1 MGFLSKAW
9 KGLKKGVKKV
19 ARGIKKVVK
28 KVGAAIGKLGIVG
41 QIGMMFLMPY
51 AMGALGSMFGTAGT
65 LSGWSQTLLTHS
77 NIASKALGH
86 TLNLI
91 NNAGI
96 AVGKVY
102 NNVSSTISAALDKTG
117 NFLKGRGFVATPT
130 IDPSMAASAFSSGTS
145 TVGLEPTTGSM
156 FGADGKLII
165 DTGFNEAGLNTK
177 LIDSTI
183 GTPTNLVE
191 AASAD
196 LVTSKAAISKTLSDV
211 ALSNTKN
218 SSILG
223 PVTKPKGKFLENINV
238 FNKDSAIRQ
247 DIANFDAYDYGKKA
261 VEGATTDAV
270 IGGAKQ
276 ALAQKTAE
284 AFGYKQPEG
293 ADYYSFNMRDL
304 MEASRG
310 NPAVFDTVDFLAS
323 NSGNAYY
330 GTALKNNPYITN
342 LLSDNTSAYQSYMS
356 QFQNQLMQPQ
366 G

>member
-91 NNAGI
+91 NTAGT
-96 AVGKVY
+96 AVGNVY
-102 NNVSSTISAALDKTG
+102 NSVSSTISGALDKTG
-117 NFLKGRGFVATPT
+117 NFLKGRGFVAT
-130 IDPSMAASAFSSGTS
+130 D
-145 TVGLEPTTGSM
+145 
-156 FGADGKLII
+156 
-165 DTGFNEAGLNTK
+165 
-177 LIDSTI
+177 
-183 GTPTNLVE
+183 PTNLISTIPTDSSIIPTDPSKLAVE
-191 AASAD
+191 ASTKTGVVLDTGKALGLPTPA
-196 LVTSKAAISKTLSDV
+196 VTPVDSLLAA
-211 ALSNTKN
+211 
-218 SSILG
+218 
-223 PVTKPKGKFLENINV
+223 PKPKGKFLENINV

-247 DIANFDAYDYGKKA
+247 DIANFDAYDYGKKGL
-261 VEGATTDAV
+261 EKTTRDAFL
-270 IGGAKQ
+270 GTAKQ
-276 ALAQKTAE
+276 KLMKGI
-284 AFGYKQPEG
+284 GYETPEG
-293 ADYYSFNMRDL
+293 ANYSTFYMPDL
-304 MEASRG
+304 METARS
-310 NPAVFDTVDFLAS
+310 NPAVFDTVDFLAN

-330 GTALKNNPYITN
+330 GTALKNNPYMTK
-342 LLSDNTSAYQSYMS
+342 LLSDGTSAYDSYIS
-356 QFQNQLMQPQ
+356 QFQNELIR

>member
-102 NNVSSTISAALDKTG
+102 NNVSSTISAAFDKTG
-117 NFLKGRGFVATPT
+117 NFLKGRGFVAT
-130 IDPSMAASAFSSGTS
+130 D
-145 TVGLEPTTGSM
+145 
-156 FGADGKLII
+156 
-165 DTGFNEAGLNTK
+165 
-177 LIDSTI
+177 
-183 GTPTNLVE
+183 PTNLISTIPTDSSIIPTDPSKLAVE
-191 AASAD
+191 ASTKTGVVLDTGKALGLPTPA
-196 LVTSKAAISKTLSDV
+196 VTPVDSLLAA
-211 ALSNTKN
+211 
-218 SSILG
+218 
-223 PVTKPKGKFLENINV
+223 PKPKGKFLENINV

-247 DIANFDAYDYGKKA
+247 DIANFDAYDYGKKGL
-261 VEGATTDAV
+261 EKTTRDAFL
-270 IGGAKQ
+270 GTAKQ
-276 ALAQKTAE
+276 KLMKGI
-284 AFGYKQPEG
+284 GYETPEG
-293 ADYYSFNMRDL
+293 ANYSTFYMPDL
-304 MEASRG
+304 METARS
-310 NPAVFDTVDFLAS
+310 NPAVFDTVDFLAN

-330 GTALKNNPYITN
+330 GTALKNNPYITK
-342 LLSDNTSAYQSYMS
+342 LLSDGTSAYDSYMS
-356 QFQNQLMQPQ
+356 QFQNQLIR

>member
-102 NNVSSTISAALDKTG
+102 NNVSSTISAAFDKTG
-117 NFLKGRGFVATPT
+117 NFLKGRGFVAT
-130 IDPSMAASAFSSGTS
+130 D
-145 TVGLEPTTGSM
+145 
-156 FGADGKLII
+156 
-165 DTGFNEAGLNTK
+165 
-177 LIDSTI
+177 
-183 GTPTNLVE
+183 PTNLISTIPTDSSIIPTDPSKLAVE
-191 AASAD
+191 ASTKTGVVLDTGKALGLPTPA
-196 LVTSKAAISKTLSDV
+196 VTPVDSLLAA
-211 ALSNTKN
+211 
-218 SSILG
+218 
-223 PVTKPKGKFLENINV
+223 PKPKGKFLENINV

-310 NPAVFDTVDFLAS
+310 NPAVFDTVDFLS
-323 NSGNAYY
+323 
-330 GTALKNNPYITN
+330 
-342 LLSDNTSAYQSYMS
+342 
-356 QFQNQLMQPQ
+356 
-366 G
+366 

>member
-1 MGFLSKAW
+1 MGFFSKVW

-28 KVGAAIGKLGIVG
+28 KVGRAVGKLGIVG

-77 NIASKALGH
+77 NIASRALGH

-91 NNAGI
+91 NTAGT
-96 AVGKVY
+96 AVGTVY
-102 NNVSSTISAALDKTG
+102 NNVSSTISGALDKTG

-145 TVGLEPTTGSM
+145 TVDPLNT
-156 FGADGKLII
+156 FGADGKVII

-177 LIDSTI
+177 LIDSTL
-183 GTPTNLVE
+183 GTTTNLVE
-191 AASAD
+191 AASSD
-196 LVTSKAAISKTLSDV
+196 LVTSKVAINKTLSDV

-223 PVTKPKGKFLENINV
+223 PVTKPKGSFLENINV

-270 IGGAKQ
+270 IGGVKAAGSQKIAK
-276 ALAQKTAE
+276 AL
-284 AFGYKQPEG
+284 GYEQPEG
-293 ADYYSFNMRDL
+293 ADYYSFNMPDL

-310 NPAVFDTVDFLAS
+310 NPAVFDTVDFLAN

-330 GTALKNNPYITN
+330 GNAVRNNPYMTK
-342 LLSDNTSAYQSYMS
+342 LLSDGTSAYDSYMS
-356 QFQNQLMQPQ
+356 QFQNQLIR

>member
-1 MGFLSKAW
+1 MSKAW

-28 KVGAAIGKLGIVG
+28 KVGAAVGKLGIVG

-51 AMGALGSMFGTAGT
+51 AMGALGGMFGATGT
-65 LSGWSQTLLTHS
+65 LSSWSSTLLGHS
-77 NIASKALGH
+77 NIASTVLRN

-91 NNAGI
+91 NTAGT
-96 AVGKVY
+96 AVGNVY
-102 NNVSSTISAALDKTG
+102 NSVSSTISGALDKTG
-117 NFLKGRGFVATPT
+117 NFLKGRGFVATDPT
-130 IDPSMAASAFSSGTS
+130 NLISVVPTDPSKLAVEASKTPTPTLGGDAFSSIASGTDALS
-145 TVGLEPTTGSM
+145 QQVTQQVGTEVV
-156 FGADGKLII
+156 KE
-165 DTGFNEAGLNTK
+165 EAQKGL
-177 LIDSTI
+177 L
-183 GTPTNLVE
+183 
-191 AASAD
+191 
-196 LVTSKAAISKTLSDV
+196 SKTVDRIK
-211 ALSNTKN
+211 AD
-218 SSILG
+218 I
-223 PVTKPKGKFLENINV
+223 
-238 FNKDSAIRQ
+238 KD
-247 DIANFDAYDYGKKA
+247 FDAYDYTKKL
-261 VEGATTDAV
+261 ATGTIESSV
-270 IGGAKQ
+270 VGGAKQ

-293 ADYYSFNMRDL
+293 ADYYSFNMPDL

>member
-1 MGFLSKAW
+1 MGFFSKVW

-28 KVGAAIGKLGIVG
+28 KVGRAVGKLGIVG

-77 NIASKALGH
+77 NIASQALGH

-91 NNAGI
+91 NTAGT
-96 AVGKVY
+96 AVGNVY
-102 NNVSSTISAALDKTG
+102 NNVSSTISGALDKTG

-145 TVGLEPTTGSM
+145 TVDPLNT
-156 FGADGKLII
+156 FGADGKVII

-177 LIDSTI
+177 LIDSTL
-183 GTPTNLVE
+183 GTTTNLVE
-191 AASAD
+191 AASSD
-196 LVTSKAAISKTLSDV
+196 LVTSKVAINKTLSDV

-223 PVTKPKGKFLENINV
+223 PVTKPKGSFLENINV

-270 IGGAKQ
+270 IGGVKAAGSQKIAK
-276 ALAQKTAE
+276 AL
-284 AFGYKQPEG
+284 GYEQPEG
-293 ADYYSFNMRDL
+293 ADYYSFNMPDL

-310 NPAVFDTVDFLAS
+310 NPAVFDTVDFLAN

-330 GTALKNNPYITN
+330 GNAVKNNPYMTK
-342 LLSDNTSAYQSYMS
+342 LLSDGTSAYDSYMS
-356 QFQNQLMQPQ
+356 QFQNQLTR

>member
-51 AMGALGSMFGTAGT
+51 AMGALGGMFGATGT
-65 LSGWSQTLLTHS
+65 LSLWSTKLLGHS
-77 NIASKALGH
+77 NIASQALGH

-91 NNAGI
+91 NTAGT
-96 AVGKVY
+96 AVGNVY
-102 NNVSSTISAALDKTG
+102 NSISSTISGALDKTG
-117 NFLKGRGFVATPT
+117 NFLKGRGFVATDTTNLISAIPT
-130 IDPSMAASAFSSGTS
+130 DPSKLAVEASKTTGIASGTDALS
-145 TVGLEPTTGSM
+145 QQVTQQVGTEVV
-156 FGADGKLII
+156 KE
-165 DTGFNEAGLNTK
+165 EAQKGL
-177 LIDSTI
+177 L
-183 GTPTNLVE
+183 
-191 AASAD
+191 
-196 LVTSKAAISKTLSDV
+196 SKTVDKIK
-211 ALSNTKN
+211 A
-218 SSILG
+218 
-223 PVTKPKGKFLENINV
+223 
-238 FNKDSAIRQ
+238 
-247 DIANFDAYDYGKKA
+247 DIKNFDAYDYTKKL
-261 VEGATTDAV
+261 ATGTIESSV
-270 IGGAKQ
+270 VGGAKQ

-293 ADYYSFNMRDL
+293 ADYYSFNMPDL

>member
-102 NNVSSTISAALDKTG
+102 NNVSSTISGALDKTG
-117 NFLKGRGFVATPT
+117 NFLKGRGFVAT
-130 IDPSMAASAFSSGTS
+130 D
-145 TVGLEPTTGSM
+145 
-156 FGADGKLII
+156 
-165 DTGFNEAGLNTK
+165 
-177 LIDSTI
+177 
-183 GTPTNLVE
+183 PTNLISAIPTDPSKLAVE
-191 AASAD
+191 ASTKTGVVLDTGKALGLPTPA
-196 LVTSKAAISKTLSDV
+196 VTPVDSLLAA
-211 ALSNTKN
+211 
-218 SSILG
+218 
-223 PVTKPKGKFLENINV
+223 PKPKGKFLENINV

-247 DIANFDAYDYGKKA
+247 DIANFDAYDYGKKGL
-261 VEGATTDAV
+261 EKTTRDAFL
-270 IGGAKQ
+270 GTAKQ
-276 ALAQKTAE
+276 KLMKGI
-284 AFGYKQPEG
+284 GYETPEG
-293 ADYYSFNMRDL
+293 ANYSTFYMPDL
-304 MEASRG
+304 METARS
-310 NPAVFDTVDFLAS
+310 NPAVFDTVDFLAN

-330 GTALKNNPYITN
+330 GTALKNNPYMTK
-342 LLSDNTSAYQSYMS
+342 LLSDGTSAYDSYIS
-356 QFQNQLMQPQ
+356 QFQNELIR

>member
-9 KGLKKGVKKV
+9 KGLKKRVKKI

-51 AMGALGSMFGTAGT
+51 AMGALGSMFGATGA
-65 LSGWSQTLLTHS
+65 LSSWSTTLLGHS
-77 NIASKALGH
+77 NIASQALGH

-91 NNAGI
+91 NTAGT
-96 AVGKVY
+96 AVGNVY
-102 NNVSSTISAALDKTG
+102 NSVSSTISGALDKTG
-117 NFLKGRGFVATPT
+117 NFLKGKGFVATPT
-130 IDPSMAASAFSSGTS
+130 IDPSMAANAFSSGT
-145 TVGLEPTTGSM
+145 TTPITDPTTGSM
-156 FGADGKLII
+156 FGADGKLNL
-165 DTGFNEAGLNTK
+165 DTGFNKAGLNTK
-177 LIDSTI
+177 LMPGAPAS
-183 GTPTNLVE
+183 TNLVE

-293 ADYYSFNMRDL
+293 ADYYSFNMPDL
-304 MEASRG
+304 MEASRR

>member
-1 MGFLSKAW
+1 MGFFSKVW

-28 KVGAAIGKLGIVG
+28 KVGRAVGKLGIVG

-77 NIASKALGH
+77 NIASQALGH

-91 NNAGI
+91 NTAGT
-96 AVGKVY
+96 AVGTVY
-102 NNVSSTISAALDKTG
+102 NNVSSTISGALDKTG

-130 IDPSMAASAFSSGTS
+130 IDPSMAASAFSSGT
-145 TVGLEPTTGSM
+145 TTPITDPTTGSM
-156 FGADGKLII
+156 FGADGKLSL
-165 DTGFNEAGLNTK
+165 DTGFNESGLNTK

-183 GTPTNLVE
+183 GTSTNLVE

-196 LVTSKAAISKTLSDV
+196 LVTSKAAINKTLSDV

-223 PVTKPKGKFLENINV
+223 PVTKPKGKFLEDINI
-238 FNKDSAIRQ
+238 FDKSSAIRQ
-247 DIANFDAYDYGKKA
+247 DIANFDAYDYGKKGL
-261 VEGATTDAV
+261 EKTTRDAFL
-270 IGGAKQ
+270 GTAKQ
-276 ALAQKTAE
+276 KLMKGI
-284 AFGYKQPEG
+284 GYETPEG
-293 ADYYSFNMRDL
+293 ANYSTFYMPDL
-304 MEASRG
+304 METARS
-310 NPAVFDTVDFLAS
+310 NPAVFDTVDFLAN

-330 GTALKNNPYITN
+330 GNALKNNPYMTK
-342 LLSDNTSAYQSYMS
+342 LLSDGTSAYDSYMS
-356 QFQNQLMQPQ
+356 QFQNQLIR

>member
-51 AMGALGSMFGTAGT
+51 AMGALGGMFGATGT
-65 LSGWSQTLLTHS
+65 LSSWSTTLLGHS
-77 NIASKALGH
+77 NIASQALGH

-91 NNAGI
+91 NTAGT
-96 AVGKVY
+96 AVGNVY
-102 NNVSSTISAALDKTG
+102 NSVSSTISGALDKTG

-183 GTPTNLVE
+183 GTPTNL
-191 AASAD
+191 D
-196 LVTSKAAISKTLSDV
+196 
-211 ALSNTKN
+211 
-218 SSILG
+218 
-223 PVTKPKGKFLENINV
+223 
-238 FNKDSAIRQ
+238 
-247 DIANFDAYDYGKKA
+247 
-261 VEGATTDAV
+261 
-270 IGGAKQ
+270 
-276 ALAQKTAE
+276 
-284 AFGYKQPEG
+284 
-293 ADYYSFNMRDL
+293 
-304 MEASRG
+304 
-310 NPAVFDTVDFLAS
+310 
-323 NSGNAYY
+323 
-330 GTALKNNPYITN
+330 
-342 LLSDNTSAYQSYMS
+342 
-356 QFQNQLMQPQ
+356 
-366 G
+366 

>member
-1 MGFLSKAW
+1 MGFFSKVW

-28 KVGAAIGKLGIVG
+28 KVGRAVGKLGIVG

-51 AMGALGSMFGTAGT
+51 AMGALGGMFGATGT
-65 LSGWSQTLLTHS
+65 LSSWSTTLLGHS
-77 NIASKALGH
+77 NIASQALGH

-91 NNAGI
+91 NTAGT
-96 AVGKVY
+96 AVGNVY
-102 NNVSSTISAALDKTG
+102 NSVSSTISGALDKTG

-145 TVGLEPTTGSM
+145 TVDPLNT

-177 LIDSTI
+177 LIDSTL
-183 GTPTNLVE
+183 GAPTNLVE

-196 LVTSKAAISKTLSDV
+196 LVTSKAAINKTLSDV
-211 ALSNTKN
+211 ALSNTKV

-223 PVTKPKGKFLENINV
+223 PVTKPKGSFLENINV

-270 IGGAKQ
+270 IGGVKAAGSQKIAK
-276 ALAQKTAE
+276 AL
-284 AFGYKQPEG
+284 GYEQPEG
-293 ADYYSFNMRDL
+293 ADYYSFNMPDL
-304 MEASRG
+304 MDASRS
-310 NPAVFDTVDFLAS
+310 NPAVFDTVDFLAN

-330 GTALKNNPYITN
+330 GNALKNNPYMTK
-342 LLSDNTSAYQSYMS
+342 LLSDGTSAYDSYMS
-356 QFQNQLMQPQ
+356 QFQNQLIR

>member
-102 NNVSSTISAALDKTG
+102 NNVSSTISAAFDKTG

-183 GTPTNLVE
+183 GTPTNLIE

-211 ALSNTKN
+211 AISNTKN
-218 SSILG
+218 ASILG
-223 PVTKPKGKFLENINV
+223 PVTKPKGSFLENINV

-247 DIANFDAYDYGKKA
+247 DIANFDAYDYGKKGL
-261 VEGATTDAV
+261 EKTTRDAFL
-270 IGGAKQ
+270 GTAKQ
-276 ALAQKTAE
+276 KLMKGI
-284 AFGYKQPEG
+284 GYETPEG
-293 ADYYSFNMRDL
+293 ANYSTFYMPDL
-304 MEASRG
+304 METARS
-310 NPAVFDTVDFLAS
+310 NPAVFDTVDFLAN

-330 GTALKNNPYITN
+330 GTALKNNPYMTK
-342 LLSDNTSAYQSYMS
+342 LLSDGTSAYDSYIS
-356 QFQNQLMQPQ
+356 QFQNELIR

>member
-1 MGFLSKAW
+1 MGFFSKVW

-28 KVGAAIGKLGIVG
+28 KVGRAVGKLGIVG

-77 NIASKALGH
+77 NIASRALGH

-91 NNAGI
+91 NTAGT
-96 AVGKVY
+96 AVGTVY
-102 NNVSSTISAALDKTG
+102 NNVSSTISGALDKTG

-145 TVGLEPTTGSM
+145 TVDPLNT
-156 FGADGKLII
+156 FGADGKVII

-177 LIDSTI
+177 LIDSTL
-183 GTPTNLVE
+183 GTTTNLVE
-191 AASAD
+191 AASSD
-196 LVTSKAAISKTLSDV
+196 LVTSKVAINKTLSDV

-223 PVTKPKGKFLENINV
+223 PVTKPKGSFLENINV

-270 IGGAKQ
+270 IGGVKAAGSQKIAK
-276 ALAQKTAE
+276 AL
-284 AFGYKQPEG
+284 GYEQPEG
-293 ADYYSFNMRDL
+293 ADYYSFNMPDL
-304 MEASRG
+304 MEASRR
-310 NPAVFDTVDFLAS
+310 NPAVFDTVDFLAN

-330 GTALKNNPYITN
+330 GNALKNNPYMTK
-342 LLSDNTSAYQSYMS
+342 LLSDGTSAYDSYMS
-356 QFQNQLMQPQ
+356 QFQNQLIR

>member
-1 MGFLSKAW
+1 MGFFSKVW

-28 KVGAAIGKLGIVG
+28 KIGRAVGKLGIVG

-51 AMGALGSMFGTAGT
+51 AMGALGGMFGATGT
-65 LSGWSQTLLTHS
+65 LSSWSTTLLGHS
-77 NIASKALGH
+77 NIASQALGH

-91 NNAGI
+91 NTAGT
-96 AVGKVY
+96 AVGNVY
-102 NNVSSTISAALDKTG
+102 NSVSSTISGALDKTG

-145 TVGLEPTTGSM
+145 TVDPLNT
-156 FGADGKLII
+156 FGADGKVII

-177 LIDSTI
+177 LIDSTL
-183 GTPTNLVE
+183 GTTTNLVE
-191 AASAD
+191 AASSD
-196 LVTSKAAISKTLSDV
+196 LVTSKVAINKTLSDV

-223 PVTKPKGKFLENINV
+223 PVTKPKGSFLVNINV

-270 IGGAKQ
+270 IGGVKAAGSQKIAK
-276 ALAQKTAE
+276 AL
-284 AFGYKQPEG
+284 GYEQPEG
-293 ADYYSFNMRDL
+293 ADYYSFNMPDL
-304 MEASRG
+304 MEASRE
-310 NPAVFDTVDFLAS
+310 NPAVFDTVDFLAN

-330 GTALKNNPYITN
+330 GNALKNNPYMTK
-342 LLSDNTSAYQSYMS
+342 LLSDGTSAYDSYMS
-356 QFQNQLMQPQ
+356 QFQNQLTR

>member
-1 MGFLSKAW
+1 MGFFSKVW

-28 KVGAAIGKLGIVG
+28 KIGRAVGKLGIVG

-51 AMGALGSMFGTAGT
+51 AMGALGGMFGATGT
-65 LSGWSQTLLTHS
+65 LSSWSTTLLGHS
-77 NIASKALGH
+77 NIASQALGH

-91 NNAGI
+91 NTAGT
-96 AVGKVY
+96 AVGNVY
-102 NNVSSTISAALDKTG
+102 NSVSSTISGALDKTG

-145 TVGLEPTTGSM
+145 TVDPLNT
-156 FGADGKLII
+156 FGADGKVII

-177 LIDSTI
+177 LIDSTL
-183 GTPTNLVE
+183 GTTTNLVE
-191 AASAD
+191 AASSD
-196 LVTSKAAISKTLSDV
+196 LVTSKVAINKTLSDV

-223 PVTKPKGKFLENINV
+223 PVTKPKGSFLENINV

-247 DIANFDAYDYGKKA
+247 DIANFDAYDYGKKGL
-261 VEGATTDAV
+261 EKTTRDAFL
-270 IGGAKQ
+270 GTAKQ
-276 ALAQKTAE
+276 KLMKGI
-284 AFGYKQPEG
+284 GYETPEG
-293 ADYYSFNMRDL
+293 ANYSTFYMPDL
-304 MEASRG
+304 METARS
-310 NPAVFDTVDFLAS
+310 NPAVFDTVDFLAN

-330 GTALKNNPYITN
+330 GNALKNNPYITK
-342 LLSDNTSAYQSYMS
+342 LLSDGTSAYDSYMS
-356 QFQNQLMQPQ
+356 QFQNQLIR

>member
-51 AMGALGSMFGTAGT
+51 AMGALGGMFGTTGT
-65 LSGWSQTLLTHS
+65 LSSWSSTLLGHS
-77 NIASKALGH
+77 NIASTALRH

-102 NNVSSTISAALDKTG
+102 NNVSSTISGALDKTG
-117 NFLKGRGFVATPT
+117 NFLKGRGFVAT
-130 IDPSMAASAFSSGTS
+130 D
-145 TVGLEPTTGSM
+145 
-156 FGADGKLII
+156 
-165 DTGFNEAGLNTK
+165 
-177 LIDSTI
+177 
-183 GTPTNLVE
+183 PTNLISAIPTDPSKLAVE
-191 AASAD
+191 A
-196 LVTSKAAISKTLSDV
+196 SKTTGIASGTD
-211 ALSNTKN
+211 ALSQQ
-218 SSILG
+218 
-223 PVTKPKGKFLENINV
+223 VTQQVGTEVVKEEAQKGLLSKTVDKI
-238 FNKDSAIRQ
+238 KA
-247 DIANFDAYDYGKKA
+247 DIKNFDAYDYTKKL
-261 VEGATTDAV
+261 ATGTIESSV
-270 IGGAKQ
+270 VGGAKQ

-293 ADYYSFNMRDL
+293 ADYYSFNMPDL

>member
-1 MGFLSKAW
+1 MGLFSKVW

-19 ARGIKKVVK
+19 ARRIKKVVK
-28 KVGAAIGKLGIVG
+28 KVGRAVGKLGIVG

-77 NIASKALGH
+77 NIASQALGH

-91 NNAGI
+91 NTAGT
-96 AVGKVY
+96 AVGTVY
-102 NNVSSTISAALDKTG
+102 NNVSSTISGALDKTG

-145 TVGLEPTTGSM
+145 TVDPLNT
-156 FGADGKLII
+156 FGADGKIII

-177 LIDSTI
+177 LIDSTL
-183 GTPTNLVE
+183 GTTTNLVE
-191 AASAD
+191 AASSD
-196 LVTSKAAISKTLSDV
+196 LVTSKVAINKTLSDV

-223 PVTKPKGKFLENINV
+223 PVTKPKGSFLENINV

-247 DIANFDAYDYGKKA
+247 DIANFDAYDYGKKGL
-261 VEGATTDAV
+261 EKTTRDAFL
-270 IGGAKQ
+270 GTAKQ
-276 ALAQKTAE
+276 KLMKGI
-284 AFGYKQPEG
+284 GYETPEG
-293 ADYYSFNMRDL
+293 ANYSTFYMPDL
-304 MEASRG
+304 METARS
-310 NPAVFDTVDFLAS
+310 NPAVFDTVDFLAN

-330 GTALKNNPYITN
+330 GNALKNNPYITK
-342 LLSDNTSAYQSYMS
+342 LLSDGTSAYDSYMS
-356 QFQNQLMQPQ
+356 QFQNQLIR

>member
-1 MGFLSKAW
+1 MGFFSKVW

-28 KVGAAIGKLGIVG
+28 KVGRAVGKLGIVG

-65 LSGWSQTLLTHS
+65 LSSWSTTLLGHS
-77 NIASKALGH
+77 NIASQALGH

-91 NNAGI
+91 NTAGT
-96 AVGKVY
+96 AVGNVY
-102 NNVSSTISAALDKTG
+102 NSVSSTISGALDKTG

-145 TVGLEPTTGSM
+145 TVDPLNT
-156 FGADGKLII
+156 FGADGKVII

-177 LIDSTI
+177 LIDSTL
-183 GTPTNLVE
+183 GTTTNLVE
-191 AASAD
+191 AASSD
-196 LVTSKAAISKTLSDV
+196 LVTSKVAINKTLSDV

-223 PVTKPKGKFLENINV
+223 PVTKPKGSFLENINV

-270 IGGAKQ
+270 IGGVKAAGSQKIAK
-276 ALAQKTAE
+276 AL
-284 AFGYKQPEG
+284 GYEQPEG
-293 ADYYSFNMRDL
+293 ADYYSFNMPDL

-310 NPAVFDTVDFLAS
+310 NPAVFDTVDFLAN

-330 GTALKNNPYITN
+330 GNALKNNPYMTK
-342 LLSDNTSAYQSYMS
+342 LLSDGTSAYDSYMS
-356 QFQNQLMQPQ
+356 QFQNQLTR

>member
-1 MGFLSKAW
+1 MGFFSKVW

-77 NIASKALGH
+77 NIASRALGH

-102 NNVSSTISAALDKTG
+102 NNVSSTISAAFDKTG
-117 NFLKGRGFVATPT
+117 NFLKGRGFVAT
-130 IDPSMAASAFSSGTS
+130 D
-145 TVGLEPTTGSM
+145 
-156 FGADGKLII
+156 
-165 DTGFNEAGLNTK
+165 
-177 LIDSTI
+177 
-183 GTPTNLVE
+183 PTNLISTIPTDSSIIPTDPSKLAVE
-191 AASAD
+191 ASTKTGVVLDTGKALGLPTPA
-196 LVTSKAAISKTLSDV
+196 VTPVDSLLAA
-211 ALSNTKN
+211 
-218 SSILG
+218 
-223 PVTKPKGKFLENINV
+223 PKPKGSFLENINV

-247 DIANFDAYDYGKKA
+247 DIANFDAYDYGKKGL
-261 VEGATTDAV
+261 EKTTRDAFL
-270 IGGAKQ
+270 GTAKQ
-276 ALAQKTAE
+276 KLMKGI
-284 AFGYKQPEG
+284 GYETPEG
-293 ADYYSFNMRDL
+293 ANYSTFYMPDL
-304 MEASRG
+304 METARS
-310 NPAVFDTVDFLAS
+310 NPAVFDTVDFLAN

-330 GTALKNNPYITN
+330 GTALKNNPYMTK
-342 LLSDNTSAYQSYMS
+342 LLSDGTSAYDSYIS
-356 QFQNQLMQPQ
+356 QFQNELIR

>member
-91 NNAGI
+91 NTAGT
-96 AVGKVY
+96 AVGNVY
-102 NNVSSTISAALDKTG
+102 NSVSSTISGALDKTG
-117 NFLKGRGFVATPT
+117 NFLKGRGFVAT
-130 IDPSMAASAFSSGTS
+130 D
-145 TVGLEPTTGSM
+145 
-156 FGADGKLII
+156 
-165 DTGFNEAGLNTK
+165 
-177 LIDSTI
+177 
-183 GTPTNLVE
+183 PTNLISTIPTDSSIIPTDPSKLAVE
-191 AASAD
+191 ASTKTGVVLDTGKALGLPTPA
-196 LVTSKAAISKTLSDV
+196 VTPVDSLLAA
-211 ALSNTKN
+211 
-218 SSILG
+218 
-223 PVTKPKGKFLENINV
+223 PKPKGKFLENINV

-247 DIANFDAYDYGKKA
+247 DIANFDAYDYGKKGL
-261 VEGATTDAV
+261 EKTTRDAFL
-270 IGGAKQ
+270 GTAKQ
-276 ALAQKTAE
+276 KLMKGI
-284 AFGYKQPEG
+284 GYETPEG
-293 ADYYSFNMRDL
+293 ANYSTFYMPDL
-304 MEASRG
+304 METARS
-310 NPAVFDTVDFLAS
+310 NPAVFDTVDFLAN

-330 GTALKNNPYITN
+330 GNALKNNPYITK
-342 LLSDNTSAYQSYMS
+342 LLSDGTSAYDSYMS
-356 QFQNQLMQPQ
+356 QFQNQLIR

>member
-1 MGFLSKAW
+1 MGFFSKVW

-28 KVGAAIGKLGIVG
+28 KVGRAVGKLGIVG

-77 NIASKALGH
+77 NIASRALGH

-91 NNAGI
+91 NTAGT
-96 AVGKVY
+96 AVGTVY
-102 NNVSSTISAALDKTG
+102 NNVSSTISGALDKTG

-145 TVGLEPTTGSM
+145 TVDPLNT
-156 FGADGKLII
+156 FGADGKVII

-177 LIDSTI
+177 LIDSTL
-183 GTPTNLVE
+183 GTTTNLVE
-191 AASAD
+191 AASSD
-196 LVTSKAAISKTLSDV
+196 LVTSKVAINKTLSDV

-223 PVTKPKGKFLENINV
+223 PVTKPKGSFLENINV

-270 IGGAKQ
+270 IGGVKAAGSQKIAK
-276 ALAQKTAE
+276 AL
-284 AFGYKQPEG
+284 GYEQPEG
-293 ADYYSFNMRDL
+293 ADYYSFNMPDL

-310 NPAVFDTVDFLAS
+310 NPAVFDTVDFLAN

-330 GTALKNNPYITN
+330 GNALKNNPYMTK
-342 LLSDNTSAYQSYMS
+342 LLSDGTSAYDSYMS
-356 QFQNQLMQPQ
+356 QFQNQLTR